1 MISKSVFYGSFAFS
15 LTVLFIAGCKTSPPA
30 SQPTTTTP
38 APVELVCAT
47 PTPTYTVDIEPI
59 FTKHCNSCH
68 GARPAG
74 GYNFKSMND
83 IIRSVNNGEL
93 LGTIKWERHYPK
105 MPEGAPKL
113 DDETIHKIECWI
125 KNGMK

>member
-1 MISKSVFYGSFAFS
+1 MISKSFYFGAVALSCA
-15 LTVLFIAGCKTSPPA
+15 LFIFGCKTTTPA
-30 SQPTTTTP
+30 TTTTTP
-38 APVELVCAT
+38 APVDLVCAT
-47 PTPTYTVDIEPI
+47 PSPTYAADIEPI
-59 FTKHCNSCH
+59 FTKHCNNCH

-83 IIRSVNNGEL
+83 IIRSANNGEL
-93 LGTIKWERHYPK
+93 LGTIKWEHHYPK

-113 DDETIHKIECWI
+113 DDVTINKIECWI